1 MVKRNWKAAGS
12 WTKKMFLALGMG
24 LCIAGMG
31 TFPSHAAGQ
40 QVGTVAGHPIFDNT
54 FNGVDI
60 EDGSDTT
67 LTKRGVSFA
76 AKYDPRTTKKVSNRV
91 EDQGN
96 TNTCWAFSTIAAI
109 EGNLIKKGYENEN
122 VNLSENHLAYFFY
135 NRTTD
140 PVGYTAGDANLNTN
154 STWVMNGGTLQ
165 GTALALATWSG
176 VVKETT
182 SEDDAGGAYSPKAL
196 AASACYRS
204 DYKVANTYF
213 FNYSCLLYTSPSPRD
228 TR

>member
-76 AKYDPRTTKKVSNRV
+76 TKYDQEPQKRYQTELKTR
-91 EDQGN
+91 EIPIPAGHFQPLRPLR
-96 TNTCWAFSTIAAI
+96 AI
-109 EGNLIKKGYENEN
+109 
-122 VNLSENHLAYFFY
+122 
-135 NRTTD
+135 
-140 PVGYTAGDANLNTN
+140 
-154 STWVMNGGTLQ
+154 
-165 GTALALATWSG
+165 
-176 VVKETT
+176 
-182 SEDDAGGAYSPKAL
+182 
-196 AASACYRS
+196 
-204 DYKVANTYF
+204 
-213 FNYSCLLYTSPSPRD
+213 
-228 TR
+228 